1 MAGAKTV
8 ASISFFYFLLLN
20 YFVFVTHFLWSGYV
34 IKLIGEDQNV
44 WMFML
49 VVPEAV
55 TYYQSDVFLGLF
67 NNFADND
74 LFQRTYRRETNII
87 FSFWI

>member
-1 MAGAKTV
+1 M
-8 ASISFFYFLLLN
+8 
-20 YFVFVTHFLWSGYV
+20 FVTQYWWSGYA

-44 WMFML
+44 CMVML

-67 NNFADND
+67 NNFADNM
-74 LFQRTYRRETNII
+74 T
-87 FSFWI
+87 FSSVLIEEKQKSYIRFGFNPMPILTPLSMILT

>member
-1 MAGAKTV
+1 
-8 ASISFFYFLLLN
+8 
-20 YFVFVTHFLWSGYV
+20 
-34 IKLIGEDQNV
+34 
-44 WMFML
+44 MFML

-67 NNFADND
+67 NNFPDNMTFSSV
-74 LFQRTYRRETNII
+74 LIEEEKKII